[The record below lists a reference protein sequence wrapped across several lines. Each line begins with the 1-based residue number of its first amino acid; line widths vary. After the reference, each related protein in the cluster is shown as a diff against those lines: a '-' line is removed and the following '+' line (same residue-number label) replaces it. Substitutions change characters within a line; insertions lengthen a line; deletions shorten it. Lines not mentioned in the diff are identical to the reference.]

1 MANISSAQI
10 PEDSVAYPVDAYVIH
25 MKRVKLLNTLME
37 GTLAMK
43 EAGVEYLPKEPE
55 ESEKNYECRLARAYL
70 LNVYRRTVMYLS
82 GQVFSRPMILQDDN
96 KDEVIELTENID
108 LKNNN
113 IDVFCKKVFEQALVD
128 GVSFILVDYPP
139 APTELNKETEKKLGV
154 RPYWVHIPI
163 SSLIGWKTDIK
174 DGKTI
179 LTQIRIKESVEKQK
193 GKYGT
198 ENVSRIRVI
207 NIGSYEIYEDSSG
220 GKESEWVLIE
230 NGATTFVGEIPL
242 AIFMPGDFI
251 TAMTAR
257 PPLEDLGYLNLAHWQ
272 SLSDQTN
279 ILHYARVP
287 LLFGKMLSDDPTNI
301 TIGPN
306 RMIHSNRE
314 EASLEYVEHS
324 GAAIGSGRESLDDL
338 ESRMAL
344 YGLQLLIPKTGRVTA
359 TEKALSSG
367 ESDCTL
373 KTWTLMF
380 KDTIEQCLVYT
391 YEWMK
396 LNDPGSVNLNTEYRL
411 LQTADADVL
420 IKAKV
425 AGILPRRTVLKEFL
439 LRGIIANDSDLDD
452 IEEWLTEEEDEL
464 ASSSLQGT
472 FLKNMTSVQPLP
484 KPGGVLPD
492 ETVPLPK
499 TGRAKMPAFTNK
511 GK

>member
-1 MANISSAQI
+1 MAKTSPTQI
-10 PEDSVAYPVDAYVIH
+10 PEDNVAYPVDAYITH
-25 MKRVKLLNTLME
+25 TKRVKLLNTLME

-43 EAGVEYLPKEPE
+43 AAGEEYLPKEPE
-55 ESEKNYECRLARAYL
+55 ESEKNYQCRLERTYL

-96 KDEVIELTENID
+96 VEEVFELAENID
-108 LKNNN
+108 RQNNN
-113 IDVFCKKVFEQALVD
+113 MDVFCKKVFEQALVD
-128 GVSFILVDYPP
+128 GISFILVDYPP
-139 APTELNKETEKKLGV
+139 APTDLNKETEKKLGV

-163 SSLIGWKTDIK
+163 GSLIGWKTEER
-174 DGKTI
+174 DGSTI
-179 LTQIRIKESVEKQK
+179 LTQIRIKETIEKPK
-193 GKYGT
+193 GKYGI
-198 ENVSRIRVI
+198 EMVSRIRVI

-220 GKESEWVLIE
+220 GKEATWKLIE
-230 NGATTFVGEIPL
+230 SGPTTFIGEIPL
-242 AIFMPGDFI
+242 AVFMPGDFI
-251 TAMTAR
+251 TTMTAR

-287 LLFGKMLSDDPTNI
+287 LLFGKLLADDPTKI
-301 TIGPN
+301 AIGPN

-314 EASLEYVEHS
+314 ESSLNYVEHS
-324 GAAIGSGRESLDDL
+324 GAAIGSGRESLDDI

-380 KDTIEQCLVYT
+380 KDTIEQCLVFT
-391 YEWMK
+391 YKWMK
-396 LNDPGSVNLNTEYRL
+396 LEDPGSVNLNTEYRL

-425 AGILPRRTVLKEFL
+425 AGILPRRTILKEFL

-452 IEEWLTEEEDEL
+452 IEDWLAEEEADA

-472 FLKNMTSVQPLP
+472 FLKNIQSVPGLP
-484 KPGGVLPD
+484 QPGGVLP
-492 ETVPLPK
+492 EPKVPLPK
-499 TGRAKMPAFTNK
+499 TPRPGLPNFTKK